1 LFFEQQLQISGKTK
15 LDGFDFEDCYQFH
28 GFVLKKNTYF
38 MMQRRFM
45 VLTNLWMV
53 NVDADFDKKTKQVV
67 FKKMKWKVPIESIAS
82 A

>member
-1 LFFEQQLQISGKTK
+1 
-15 LDGFDFEDCYQFH
+15 
-28 GFVLKKNTYF
+28 
-38 MMQRRFM
+38 M